1 MDLSWDF
8 LFNVSCGVT
17 LICTRCHVAG
27 LSPVSQAVLFLQCAL
42 GNTEAQS
49 QPNYSCDQEGKQQ
62 QPGSHRTGVGLCSV
76 PFAHNPGLTFILGRA
91 AAGQRCWHAHTER
104 EGIMAPVFGAGTA
117 YQAGSSAMHET
128 GLIFN
133 LTLLYGNKMVIFS
146 STTRFLR
153 HSGSQHYPH
162 QLVDSSRL
170 GSQNFHNIGMFLH
183 CMETHD
189 RFPEMSLYKWEPPVN
204 FKKGKICF

>member
-1 MDLSWDF
+1 
-8 LFNVSCGVT
+8 
-17 LICTRCHVAG
+17 
-27 LSPVSQAVLFLQCAL
+27 
-42 GNTEAQS
+42 
-49 QPNYSCDQEGKQQ
+49 
-62 QPGSHRTGVGLCSV
+62 
-76 PFAHNPGLTFILGRA
+76 
-91 AAGQRCWHAHTER
+91 
-104 EGIMAPVFGAGTA
+104 
-117 YQAGSSAMHET
+117 MHET